1 MKIDYLLA
9 QVLLNLQSR
18 FSTSLVEYVKNLKF
32 SNEFPIV
39 SGKLEIPDNES
50 KHFKDCLD
58 DSNMSIIRGGIST
71 DLTRVIKL
79 ETDQFQTIDQVKN
92 NLKEYLETHYG
103 ASYKTFAVL
112 VRNYNF
118 DERFETAE
126 IYSNRWHL
134 DIDFGSRQLKVFVL
148 LHDVNTDDGPFL
160 YLTRNDTKTNW
171 QQLVDRFSHK
181 SFASTFNFD
190 NQNSL
195 EGAKGEYLAINT
207 SRCAHRAS
215 IPKHYRDVRC
225 ITFTTI

>member
-1 MKIDYLLA
+1 VFWRIKYSILKIDYLLA
-9 QVLLNLQSR
+9 QVLVSLQSR
-18 FSTSLVEYVKNLKF
+18 FSTPLIEYVKNLKF

-103 ASYKTFAVL
+103 ANYKT
-112 VRNYNF
+112 
-118 DERFETAE
+118 
-126 IYSNRWHL
+126 
-134 DIDFGSRQLKVFVL
+134 
-148 LHDVNTDDGPFL
+148 
-160 YLTRNDTKTNW
+160 
-171 QQLVDRFSHK
+171 
-181 SFASTFNFD
+181 FASTFNFD

-215 IPKHYRDVRC
+215 IPKHYRDVMC